1 MLIAAG
7 VPILSTAAL
16 AALGYVSVAPKS
28 RFWGPVVPTGDTS
41 GPPRYA
47 LTFDDGPCDD
57 ATPRILDTLAELS
70 ARATFFVIGVNAKRF
85 PKVVRRI
92 YDEGHIVANHSY
104 THSHFGIMRAGW
116 YWERQIRQ
124 TDALLQDIIGVKP
137 VFFRPPMGARHLHL
151 TRAARRYGHTIIT
164 WSRRAMDGLPT
175 TADRIVE
182 RLTRHTVAGDILIMH
197 DGIDP
202 NRHRDPTPSVHAV
215 RPLVEHLRHRGLE
228 PTPLDQLI
236 GRPPYI

>member
-16 AALGYVSVAPKS
+16 AALGYVSVSPTS

-41 GPPRYA
+41 APPRYA
-47 LTFDDGPCDD
+47 LTFDDGPCDN
-57 ATPRILDTLAELS
+57 ATPRILDTLAQLN

-85 PKVVRRI
+85 PKIVRRI

-124 TDALLQDIIGVKP
+124 TDALLQEIIGVKP
-137 VFFRPPMGARHLHL
+137 AFFRPPMGARHLHL

-164 WSRRAMDGLPT
+164 WSRRAMDGIPT
-175 TADRIVE
+175 TAERIVE
-182 RLTRHTVAGDILIMH
+182 RLTRHTTGGDILIMH

-202 NRHRDPTPSVHAV
+202 NLHRDPTPSVAAV
-215 RPLVEHLRHRGLE
+215 KPLIQQLRDQGLE
-228 PTPLDQLI
+228 PAPLDRLI
-236 GRPPYI
+236 GISPYA